1 MKKQTVIHIFILVV
15 SLFLYISFSC
25 SNSKKQD
32 ATPIVLSS
40 ENIDSLLN
48 LSPDSISFLL
58 FRGNLALDDY
68 RFLDA
73 LSDGA
78 RAFRLDSNNVQ
89 VRMLYGLSLN
99 NKEDR
104 TIEDISTAQRHFK
117 YVLAKEPQH
126 TDALV
131 GIASTY
137 RSLQDVENAFKF
149 VNEALRIDPKKRE
162 AYALKGSIYLDLE
175 NYKLAKSSYETAVQ
189 QDPTFYEAYLHLA
202 MIYHREAN
210 PLSLEYYQT
219 AYELKPDDAELLYS
233 LAFAQESFGKL
244 DEATENYRKLSQNKD
259 QYYKSHGLFHIGH
272 IKQRKTNEI
281 DSALYYY
288 SQAIKTDK
296 HYVEAYHNRGMC
308 YELKGNIQSAKIE
321 YMEAIRL
328 DKEFQLSIDAYD
340 RLLSK

>member
-1 MKKQTVIHIFILVV
+1 MNKKLYPIVILILTLT
-15 SLFLYISFSC
+15 STLFSC
-25 SNSKKQD
+25 LRSNNKEAQTIELT
-32 ATPIVLSS
+32 A

-48 LSPDSISFLL
+48 ISPDSVSLLL
-58 FRGNLALDDY
+58 FHGNLALQDY

-78 RAFRLDSNNVQ
+78 RAFRLDSNNIE
-89 VRMLYGLSLN
+89 VRMLYALALN
-99 NKEDR
+99 NKENR
-104 TIEDISTAQRHFK
+104 TIEDITTAQRHFQ
-117 YVLAKEPQH
+117 YVLNKQPTN

-131 GIASTY
+131 AIATTY

-219 AYELKPDDAELLYS
+219 AYELKPNDAELLYS
-233 LAFAQESFGKL
+233 LAFAQESFGKWN
-244 DEATENYRKLSQNKD
+244 EALENYRLLAENKD
-259 QYYKSHGLFHIGH
+259 AYYKSHGLFHIGH

-281 DSALYYY
+281 DSALHYY

-296 HYVEAYHNRGMC
+296 QYVEAYHNRGMC
-308 YELKGNIQSAKIE
+308 YEIKGNIQSAKLE
-321 YMEAIRL
+321 YMTAIRL
-328 DKEFQLSIDAYD
+328 DKNFQLSIDAYQKLID
-340 RLLSK
+340 K